1 MHGFINERSKIIA
14 IDFDGTVVEHKYPE
28 IGKEMLFAFS
38 TLKALQQKGH
48 KLILWTIRT
57 GKLLDEAV
65 AYCKQNGVEFYAVN
79 KNYPEE
85 VLDAETSRKL
95 NVDIF
100 IDDRNIG
107 GFIGWS
113 EVWQTLHP
121 ENWRGRESGFRQRF
135 FCHLEFVLLACST
148 GKIDPIVAATS
159 IPMLGMG
166 CDVA

>member
-1 MHGFINERSKIIA
+1 MQSFIHDKSKTIA
-14 IDFDGTVVEHKYPE
+14 VDFDGTVVEHKYPE

-65 AYCKQNGVEFYAVN
+65 AYCKQNGIEFYAVN

-85 VLDAETSRKL
+85 ELDANTSRKL

-100 IDDRNIG
+100 IDDRNVG

-113 EVWQTLHP
+113 EVWQSLHP
-121 ENWRGRESGFRQRF
+121 ESG
-135 FCHLEFVLLACST
+135 EFSHQLKHPEAHHNYHS
-148 GKIDPIVAATS
+148 GKS
-159 IPMLGMG
+159 GLFKKLFGKK
-166 CDVA
+166 